1 MLETGNQALRRNIN
15 QREAFLILKQ
25 DVPSRRADRPY
36 VRRIFG
42 AAISSISGGNRIHDV
57 HNPIRSRAL
66 LDGFAI
72 PQNWIVDPKG
82 VWRWTQ
88 IGYGGEPD
96 WIDAMIQ
103 RMEMVK
109 KSE

>member
-1 MLETGNQALRRNIN
+1 MP
-15 QREAFLILKQ
+15 AF
-25 DVPSRRADRPY
+25 SY
-36 VRRIFG
+36 VTT
-42 AAISSISGGNRIHDV
+42 
-57 HNPIRSRAL
+57 L

-96 WIDAMIQ
+96 WIDVMIQ
-103 RMEMVK
+103 RLEMVK

>member
-1 MLETGNQALRRNIN
+1 MKEKGYTFPAIP
-15 QREAFLILKQ
+15 AFSF
-25 DVPSRRADRPY
+25 VTT
-36 VRRIFG
+36 
-42 AAISSISGGNRIHDV
+42 
-57 HNPIRSRAL
+57 L

-72 PQNWIVDPKG
+72 PQNWIVDPQG

-96 WIDAMIQ
+96 WIGTMIE
-103 RMEMVK
+103 RMEMLK

>member
-1 MLETGNQALRRNIN
+1 MTCGDID
-15 QREAFLILKQ
+15 F
-25 DVPSRRADRPY
+25 S
-36 VRRIFG
+36 
-42 AAISSISGGNRIHDV
+42 IHDV

-96 WIDAMIQ
+96 
-103 RMEMVK
+103 
-109 KSE
+109 